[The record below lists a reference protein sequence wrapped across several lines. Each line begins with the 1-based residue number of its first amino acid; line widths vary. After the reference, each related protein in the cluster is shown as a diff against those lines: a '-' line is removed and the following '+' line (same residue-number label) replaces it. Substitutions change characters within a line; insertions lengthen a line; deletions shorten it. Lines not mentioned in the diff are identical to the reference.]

1 MKTLEQQ
8 VRDYYGSQS
17 LPNERVQSITQL
29 GRAVAPSNRLAW
41 ALGAAAAVAVLA
53 AVALV
58 LTRPNRADLT
68 QMVVAEIAKNHAK
81 HLAPEVASDRYEEVQ
96 AKLSRLEFSARPA
109 AEFLLRDFQLLGGRY
124 CSVQSEFAAQLKLRE
139 NASGAICTLYVV
151 PQTPA
156 LQQVKADTRVV
167 NGVRVQV
174 WSEDGRL
181 FGLARDATPKPA
193 EGR

>member
-8 VRDYYGSQS
+8 VRGYYGSQS
-17 LPNERVQSITQL
+17 LPDERVQSIVQL

-41 ALGAAAAVAVLA
+41 ALGAAAAFAVLA

-58 LTRPNRADLT
+58 LTRPPRADLT
-68 QMVVAEIAKNHAK
+68 QIVLAEIAKNHAK

-139 NASGAICTLYVV
+139 NVSGAICTLYVV
-151 PQTPA
+151 PQTPT

-181 FGLARDATPKPA
+181 FGLARDATVTP
-193 EGR
+193 EER